1 MTAGTH
7 SQGAFTQIIF
17 SADGDTA
24 PHSYAG
30 ADGAYLLEFLNES
43 LQIGGRIVA
52 TDAGITGTR
61 THRSERARA
70 GTPFRGG
77 MIHMFVS
84 PTDLVYLLPMLI
96 GNNESP
102 SGTFTVAADIPYF
115 GILIDND
122 YSTFEFK
129 DCKVNQ
135 WILRG
140 RAPEHNEGGAP
151 ELMMLSMEIYASDH
165 AAGTAWPGS
174 PPSLDVTNP
183 WVFTDAAI
191 TLEGSARS
199 VEDFVIVCHNH
210 LQVKYTNAT
219 TAHSICPRDRTIRG
233 RFRVPWNATNA
244 DLYGTATSGAAAS
257 IVFTN
262 GGLSTSL
269 SFGRFQ
275 IPPERPMIPGK
286 RDVPLILD
294 GDFRG
299 VSTTEDLVVVNDA
312 VA

>member
-7 SQGAFTQIIF
+7 SQGAFAQMII

-24 PHSYAG
+24 PHDYSTGAG
-30 ADGAYLLEFLNES
+30 YLLEFLNES
-43 LQIGGRIVA
+43 LGIGGRIIA

-61 THRSERARA
+61 THRSERART
-70 GTPFRGG
+70 GTYFRGG
-77 MIHMFVS
+77 WVHMFVS
-84 PTDLVYLLPMLI
+84 PADLAFLLPHMI
-96 GNNESP
+96 GDNESP
-102 SGTFTVAADIPYF
+102 AGTFSPANDIPYF
-115 GILIDND
+115 GVLIDND
-122 YSTFEFK
+122 YDTFEFK

-151 ELMMLSMEIYASDH
+151 ELMLLSLEIFASDH
-165 AAGTAWPGS
+165 AKSTAWPGS
-174 PPSLDVTNP
+174 PPSLNVTNP

-191 TLEGSARS
+191 TLEGTARN
-199 VEDFVIVCHNH
+199 VQDFVIVCHNH
-210 LQVKYTNAT
+210 LKVLYTNAL

-233 RFRVPWNATNA
+233 RFSVPWNSTNA
-244 DLYGTATSGAAAS
+244 DLYGTAVGGAAAS

-262 GGLSTSL
+262 GGLSTTL
-269 SFGRFQ
+269 SFGRLQ
-275 IPPERPMIPGK
+275 IPVERPMIPGK

-299 VSTTEDLVVVNDA
+299 VSTTNDIQVVNDA
-312 VA
+312 TP